1 MTDAPNYPVYMYPSD
16 SATLSIVM
24 AYLTANPGF
33 PLHNIPKLIATV
45 RDGWGRSPDNAQ
57 PAPVAPESRRVA
69 AVPIEESV
77 TDEYV
82 VCLEDGKHFKSLKRH
97 LHTHHNLSPEE
108 YRARWGLPD
117 DYPVVAPAYSAIRS
131 ELARESGLGTR

>member
-1 MTDAPNYPVYMYPSD
+1 MTDAPDYPVYMYPSD

-33 PLHNIPKLIATV
+33 PMHDIPKLIATV
-45 RDGWGRSPDNAQ
+45 RNGWNRSPDSAPLE
-57 PAPVAPESRRVA
+57 PAAPEPLVP